1 MREGTVRCLVFFLV
15 RFLPIDVLLTKVA
28 ETPTNLVGTRAHYGE
43 IKSRNSLLFSCFQCA
58 PGRSLSTAAECG
70 ECGRQTPHLRV
81 RNGRPSGVLPS
92 AASAGGRRR
101 TCDYETIKP
110 FASTQTITF
119 KITSPEA
126 HFFGRNAQDR
136 NRECGRVRRVR
147 LAVPSLEKFI

>member
-1 MREGTVRCLVFFLV
+1 VRDARSVSLTHSLTHSARLPALLRAPEEESPLPPLRSPFGGGACRSERRTALAITK
-15 RFLPIDVLLTKVA
+15 RFQP
-28 ETPTNLVGTRAHYGE
+28 
-43 IKSRNSLLFSCFQCA
+43 S
-58 PGRSLSTAAECG
+58 AAKCG
-70 ECGRQTPHLRV
+70 ECGRQTPHMRLRNGFNRV
-81 RNGRPSGVLPS
+81 RPS
-92 AASAGGRRR
+92 AASADGRRR

-119 KITSPEA
+119 KKTSPEA